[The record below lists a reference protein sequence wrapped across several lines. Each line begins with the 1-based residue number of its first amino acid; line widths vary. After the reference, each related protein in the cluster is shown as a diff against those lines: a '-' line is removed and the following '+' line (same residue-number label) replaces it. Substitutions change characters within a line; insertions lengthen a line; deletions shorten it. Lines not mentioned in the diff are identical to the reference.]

1 MHLSTSTTPA
11 VHRGKQT
18 KAVNDKQ
25 RLRDLAGAEVLE
37 SAGVDSD
44 PAFQP
49 YGTQLRDAAL
59 LTAQQTTLLHTTH
72 V

>member
-18 KAVNDKQ
+18 EAVNDKQ

-49 YGTQLRDAAL
+49 Y
-59 LTAQQTTLLHTTH
+59 
-72 V
+72 